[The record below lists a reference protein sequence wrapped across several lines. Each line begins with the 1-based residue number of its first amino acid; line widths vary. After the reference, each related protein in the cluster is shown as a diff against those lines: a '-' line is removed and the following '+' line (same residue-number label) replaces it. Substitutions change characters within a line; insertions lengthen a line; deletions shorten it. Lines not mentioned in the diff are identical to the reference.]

1 MRPAREGG
9 EPGRVAEFDGRTV
22 LITGGG
28 SGMGLATARRL
39 VEEGASVVLAGRRA
53 ETVQDAARELDPSG
67 DRTLAVATD
76 VSKMDDLDALVGR
89 VRERFGRLDGV
100 FVNAGVAQPE
110 MALPVPR
117 EFSEAEFEHVV
128 GTNYKGAVFT
138 IQKAVPLLREGGSI
152 VVNSS
157 VLASHGVGLPVG
169 LASVYI
175 TTKAAVAKLALAFA
189 ADLAGRGI
197 RVNAVSPGFIETD
210 MLDVLLPV
218 EEAREATRAMVPMG
232 RLGRSEDVADAV
244 VFLLSARAS
253 YITGQ
258 NLGVDGGVAETLPMP
273 PVAAA

>member
-1 MRPAREGG
+1 
-9 EPGRVAEFDGRTV
+9 VAEFDGRTV

-28 SGMGLATARRL
+28 SGIGLATARRL
-39 VEEGASVVLAGRRA
+39 VEAGASVVLAGRRA
-53 ETVQDAARELDPSG
+53 ETIEAAAAALDPTG
-67 DRTLAVATD
+67 ARALAVAAD
-76 VSKMDDLDALVGR
+76 VSKLDDLDNLVDR
-89 VRERFGRLDGV
+89 VRDRFERLDGI

-110 MALPVPR
+110 MALPVAR
-117 EFSEAEFEHVV
+117 EFSEAEFDRVV

-138 IQKAVPLLREGGSI
+138 IQKAVPLLGEGGAI

-157 VLASHGVGLPVG
+157 VLASHGVGLPAG
-169 LASVYI
+169 LASVYM
-175 TTKAAVAKLALAFA
+175 TTKAAVANLARVLA

-197 RVNAVSPGFIETD
+197 RVNAVSPGFIETE

-218 EEAREATRAMVPMG
+218 EEAREATRALVPMG

-244 VFLLSARAS
+244 AFLLSPRAA

-273 PVAAA
+273 AAAA